1 MKFSQDKP
9 SKDRP
14 GSNTM
19 QVQSLVGSIERMLTE
34 FKFVQHYTRFVD
46 IEARACT
53 LSNPIA

>member
-34 FKFVQHYTRFVD
+34 FKFVQHDTRLVG
-46 IEARACT
+46 IEARAST
-53 LSNPIA
+53 LSSPFE